1 RRVRHPQPARGARA
15 VHPRRRHDRAARPHQ
30 ERARAPDAVPAR
42 HGVVRAG
49 GPAREAVERHPRRIS
64 ARDGRASS
72 MKVLAIRVAIVVALL
87 GAWEIVGRTANPLLY
102 VPPSA
107 AVPALGRLL
116 ARDSYPDLAE
126 HLLLTLREILSPTP
140 SPSPLAW
147 DAASRSASTGWW
159 AARTDRSWPRSTRCP
174 PSSGTRRS

>member
-1 RRVRHPQPARGARA
+1 
-15 VHPRRRHDRAARPHQ
+15 
-30 ERARAPDAVPAR
+30 
-42 HGVVRAG
+42 
-49 GPAREAVERHPRRIS
+49 
-64 ARDGRASS
+64 

-126 HLLLTLREILSPTP
+126 HLLLTLREILVAYA
-140 SPSPLAW
+140 LAIV
-147 DAASRSASTGWW
+147 AGLGCGFALGFNRLVGRAYGPMTVVLML
-159 AARTDRSWPRSTRCP
+159 P
-174 PSSGTRRS
+174 